1 MMIRQECTDDYKK
14 IGLYCNFLE
23 YKANEYE
30 YINYIMNDEKMID
43 YYTMDDDET
52 DTTFI
57 VYFYIKEEEVD
68 KIHNIKVVAKLKN
81 RDEFEV
87 GTLCLKSEALVLDN
101 SFNGKISDNTYTAL
115 DGIPVPKDVSY
126 LKQNISSLE
135 VISIG

>member
-23 YKANEYE
+23 NKANEYE

-43 YYTMDDDET
+43 YYTMDNDET
-52 DTTFI
+52 NTTFI

-68 KIHNIKVVAKLKN
+68 KIHNIKVAAKLKN

-87 GTLCLKSEALVLDN
+87 GTLYLKSEAFVLDN
-101 SFNGKISDNTYTAL
+101 SFNEKISDNTYTAL
-115 DGIPVPKDVSY
+115 DGIPVPKDISY

>member
-23 YKANEYE
+23 NKANEYE

-43 YYTMDDDET
+43 YYTMDDDKT

-87 GTLCLKSEALVLDN
+87 GTLYLKSEALVLDN
-101 SFNGKISDNTYTAL
+101 SFNEKISDNTYTAL
-115 DGIPVPKDVSY
+115 DGIPVPKDISY